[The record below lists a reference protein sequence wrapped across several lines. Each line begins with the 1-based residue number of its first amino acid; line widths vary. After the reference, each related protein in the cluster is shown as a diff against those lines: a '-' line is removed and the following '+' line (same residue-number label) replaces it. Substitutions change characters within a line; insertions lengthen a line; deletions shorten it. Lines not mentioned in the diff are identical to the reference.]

1 MKTITLLLLPLF
13 AFCQV
18 KQAEIFYC
26 DEVLRD
32 LRTAGTTSKYFEK
45 LDYES
50 MLLLDKAY
58 FPDLLRVNPGFLLE
72 KSIDTALLFS
82 SIPDH
87 AKSKIKTS
95 ESNLGD
101 FILSR
106 NNKDG
111 QFMNV
116 SGIYIKDNRMAVY
129 ESSNGSTSS
138 KYRLT
143 KHGGF
148 VEVELIYTIIE

>member
-13 AFCQV
+13 ALCQV
-18 KQAEIFYC
+18 KQAEIFFY

-50 MLLLDKAY
+50 MLLLDKAC
-58 FPDLLRVNPGFLLE
+58 FPDLLKVNPDFLLE
-72 KSIDTALLFS
+72 KSINTALLS
-82 SIPDH
+82 LSIPDH
-87 AKSKIKTS
+87 AKSKIKTN
-95 ESNLGD
+95 ESNLGG
-101 FILSR
+101 FILSL
-106 NNKDG
+106 NNKHG